1 MTENKGKN
9 IRKHSKTKA
18 KRKRTRKEKLL
29 IAVCVLVGAA
39 ILFSA
44 IFIIVWN
51 SKPLDNQKGKD
62 FDAKL
67 ESGFD
72 SEILTTKEEQVNFLI
87 AGEKDMLTDVLM
99 VASVN
104 VKTNSVEIL
113 QIPRDS
119 YVSEAYSTGKIN
131 AAYTQYGSS
140 DLKNIARTEKMIY
153 DQFKINIDHYV
164 VVNLSA
170 FRRIIDSMGGIPI
183 NITEEFVFEKGK
195 VIKPGKQTLNG
206 EKAEWFVRERHN
218 RGDGSDISRIKMQ
231 RVFLAAFVERV
242 KTLGVK
248 KIVSSVIPAFVKD
261 IDNLSSDMTVNQ
273 MSDYAKMFINI
284 PQSNIRI
291 HMIPGEGYG
300 FLNAKGKCINSVYAI
315 HAQSTA
321 DLLNTYFR
329 PYSPKVEVDKL
340 GIITIKG
347 IKNVDSYENTQDDF
361 QSLLNGDKPGKKKND
376 SSKVN

>member
-9 IRKHSKTKA
+9 IRKHSKTKT
-18 KRKRTRKEKLL
+18 KKKRTRKEKLL
-29 IAVCVLVGAA
+29 IAGCILVGVVL
-39 ILFSA
+39 LFSV

-62 FDAKL
+62 FNAKL
-67 ESGFD
+67 ESDFD
-72 SEILTTKEEQVNFLI
+72 SESITTKEEQVNFLI
-87 AGEKDMLTDVLM
+87 AGEKENLTDVLI

-113 QIPRDS
+113 QIPRDC
-119 YVSEAYSTGKIN
+119 YVSETYSTGKIN

-153 DQFKINIDHYV
+153 DQFKLNIDHYI

-183 NITEEFVFEKGK
+183 NITERVVFNNNSILE
-195 VIKPGKQTLNG
+195 PGQQTLNG
-206 EKAEWFVRERHN
+206 KEAEWFVRERHN

-231 RVFLAAFVERV
+231 RVFLASFVERV
-242 KTLGVK
+242 KSLGLK
-248 KIVSSVIPAFVKD
+248 KIVSSVIPAVVKD

-273 MSDYAKMFINI
+273 MSAYAKMFINI
-284 PQSNIRI
+284 PQANIRI
-291 HMIPGEGYG
+291 HMIPGEGYQIVYANG
-300 FLNAKGKCINSVYAI
+300 RKNSVYAI

-347 IKNVDSYENTQDDF
+347 VKDTGSYENTQDDF
-361 QSLLNGDKPGKKKND
+361 QSLLNGDKPGKKKDD
-376 SSKVN
+376 SSKIN